1 MQHRKKILTLQDV
14 EADTAELVNVG
25 VVDLGQKANLRGRH
39 GVFLGQEQLQLED
52 TAYDAEGAFSILSV
66 RTSSRQQ
73 VFLNGLGLFLFSQGI
88 RYHCG

>member
-14 EADTAELVNVG
+14 EADTAELVDVR
-25 VVDLGQKANLRGRH
+25 VVDLCQKANLGGRH

-52 TAYDAEGAFSILSV
+52 TAYDAECAFSILSV
-66 RTSSRQQ
+66 RTSSKQQ